1 MNHFSFALV
10 MNKIMTDDV
19 AEKKIIDYAS
29 LDMCMLSY
37 VKIDID

>member
-1 MNHFSFALV
+1 
-10 MNKIMTDDV
+10 MTDDV

-37 VKIDID
+37 VKIDIDWEKTTYKWM